1 MSPPDPDAPDA
12 PDVPDAPAELTE
24 RRLPSARG
32 VVPGRP
38 DAGGG
43 GATPSFADL
52 GRGAA
57 AEESGPVMPPRA
69 ASTPR
74 PATTRIG
81 RSVFRWGERT
91 YVMGIVNVTPDSFS
105 GDGLLAAPSG
115 RGVDAVVERAVE
127 LARRMAADGAD
138 LVDVGGES
146 TRPGHDTVEA
156 AEEAARV
163 VPVVAAIH
171 KALPDLSI
179 SVDTTK
185 PRVAEAA
192 LAAGAAMLNDI
203 WGVAP
208 DDGLTR
214 LAAERGVPI
223 VLMHNRAEPRYRNV
237 VAEVL
242 ADLEAAIE
250 RALAA
255 GVPIESIVVDPGFG
269 FGKAPNHNLELLAGL
284 GQLRLLG
291 RPVLL
296 GTSRKSTLGKVL
308 DLPPEER
315 LEATLATTALAIQ
328 AGVDIVR
335 VHDVGP
341 NIRVARMADA
351 IVRGRWPSDVRMPES
366 SGAAITP
373 RGRLDGG
380 AR

>member
-1 MSPPDPDAPDA
+1 MSPTDPDGPDA
-12 PDVPDAPAELTE
+12 PDVPDAPAELAD
-24 RRLPSARG
+24 RRLPATRG

-43 GATPSFADL
+43 GVTPSFADL
-52 GRGAA
+52 GGSAPLERTSPAIA
-57 AEESGPVMPPRA
+57 PRA
-69 ASTPR
+69 ASTPG
-74 PATTRIG
+74 PASTRIG
-81 RSVFRWGERT
+81 RTVFRWGERT

-115 RGVDAVVERAVE
+115 RSMRAVVERAVE
-127 LARRMAADGAD
+127 LARQMAADGAD
-138 LVDVGGES
+138 LLDVGGES

-171 KALPDLSI
+171 QALPDLPISI
-179 SVDTTK
+179 DTTK

-192 LAAGAAMLNDI
+192 LAAGAVMLNDI
-203 WGVAP
+203 WGVAA
-208 DDGLTR
+208 DDGLMR
-214 LAAERGVPI
+214 LAVEHGVPI
-223 VLMHNRAEPRYRNV
+223 VVMHNRAEARYRHV

-255 GVPIESIVVDPGFG
+255 GVPIDSIVVDPGFG

-284 GQLRLLG
+284 GHLRLLG

-296 GTSRKSTLGKVL
+296 GTSRKSTLGKIL
-308 DLPPEER
+308 DLPPDER

-341 NIRVARMADA
+341 NVRVARMADA
-351 IVRGRWPSDVRMPES
+351 IVRGSLPRDVRKPES
-366 SGAAITP
+366 ARASTP
-373 RGRLDGG
+373 PPGRLVGG